1 MYPLTQILSP
11 TLPQTELMA
20 VAPDWTRADFNRAV
34 FALSGRLKA
43 AGVQTA
49 ALWFDDAAHFACA
62 LLAVWHAEA
71 EAWLLPNLAQEN
83 TAWGQGADIWLT
95 DSAALETA
103 LPAGKKVPDT
113 PAQNLSDG
121 LPAVWHLPEIIA
133 AMPSETPFPAP
144 EHTAIAPDARALL
157 KTSGSSG
164 AAQIIVKTAAQM
176 EAEALVLAQTLPF
189 AERGTAVAGSVS
201 PQHMYGFTFRF
212 ALTLTLGWAM
222 VRHQAVYPETLL
234 AAVQPQ
240 GQTVWIA
247 SPAVLNRMGEA
258 RDWAAVQGRL
268 AGIVSAGGALPES
281 TSKLLGEHAVQPFEI
296 YGSTETGVIAA
307 RRGVALWQPLAG
319 VQLNQDA
326 DGALAVA
333 SPWTDGLWQSA
344 DVAEMFSDGFTLI
357 GRKDR
362 IVKFEDK
369 RVSLTQI
376 EHELLQHAWIA
387 DAHCGQHPHNRRI
400 AVWAALN
407 EHGIAA
413 LREQGRAAVADALKR
428 HLAATQDKAALP
440 RYWRFADSLP
450 RNAQSKIAAAA
461 FEAALT
467 QAQTA
472 PVWADRPSEHENGTD
487 SAAPNAHY
495 FAARVPLDLVY
506 FGGHFA
512 KFPLVPGVVEL
523 QWVRALAQRFAWGGQ
538 SIVRV
543 ENLKYQQFL
552 RPHDEVFAE
561 LVYDESKNKLT
572 FKLEN
577 AEAVCASG
585 RIVFG
590 RFEAVPLASG
600 FAL

>member
-11 TLPQTELMA
+11 TLPLAELMA

-62 LLAVWHAEA
+62 LLAAWHAGA
-71 EAWLLPNLAQEN
+71 ETWLLPNLAQEN
-83 TAWGQGADIWLT
+83 IAWGQGANVCLT
-95 DSAALETA
+95 DSAAFETA
-103 LPAGKKVPDT
+103 LAAGKT
-113 PAQNLSDG
+113 ASAAPAQNFSDS

-189 AERGTAVAGSVS
+189 AERGMAVAGSVS

-281 TSKLLGEHAVQPFEI
+281 TSALLAEHAVQPFEI

-307 RRGVALWQPLAG
+307 RRGAALWQPLAG
-319 VQLNQDA
+319 VQLSQDA

-344 DVAEMFSDGFTLI
+344 DVAELVSDGFTLI

-413 LREQGRAAVADALKR
+413 LREQGRAAVADVLKR

-472 PVWADRPSEHENGTD
+472 PVWADRPSEPENGTD
-487 SAAPNAHY
+487 AAAQNVY
-495 FAARVPLDLVY
+495 RFAARVPLDLVY

-523 QWVRALAQRFAWGGQ
+523 QWVRTLAQRFAWGGQ

-590 RFEAVPLASG
+590 RFEAV
-600 FAL
+600 